1 MYTKDFA
8 SLLHLLSLSQ
18 QSGTLIVLRQGEAWQ
33 ASLQLQKGR
42 PLSCI
47 IISLVDGR
55 LLMSGAQAVDWLA
68 SRGELQWY
76 LTAGEQTGAA
86 GLTPT
91 TTAPT
96 AGPGQRSA
104 PPSSPSQGMRPS
116 YLVPRRLLQSP
127 PLSSWSREERL
138 LFALIDGSR
147 TVSEI
152 AHLLRRSP
160 EQIMPLLLSLIQ
172 RGAIALEE
180 LHQ

>member
-8 SLLHLLSLSQ
+8 SLLQLLSLSQ

-76 LTAGEQTGAA
+76 LTVGEQAGAA
-86 GLTPT
+86 SLAPT

-96 AGPGQRSA
+96 GDPGQRSA
-104 PPSSPSQGMRPS
+104 PSPSPSQGMRPS
-116 YLVPRRLLQSP
+116 HLVPRRLLQSP

-172 RGAIALEE
+172 RGAITLEE